1 MRMQLPASSSAW
13 LDDPDGQDDRQA
25 FAPAQ
30 LRSLD
35 AETDEPAEPRGEAD
49 VDDALGSYLRE
60 ISRSRLLTKAEE
72 VELAK
77 LIEEG
82 SLEAKRRMTE
92 SNLRLV
98 VSIAK
103 KYQNRGLSML
113 DLVQEGNLGLMRAVE
128 KFDYRRGYK
137 FSTYATWWIR
147 QAVLRAIGDKAR
159 SIRLPLHMGDQLN
172 KLNRVTTRLRDGLG
186 RQPSEDEVANEM
198 GLSIAATADLR
209 KISRDVVSL
218 ETPIGEEQETELG
231 HLIADANAESPVDAA
246 ANADMKLQVDHAL
259 QMLDARSRRVMQL
272 RFGLT
277 DGHQRTIDEVA
288 RRMGTNRDTVRKME
302 RESLQALRRSKS
314 VASLVKSADD

>member
-1 MRMQLPASSSAW
+1 MRMQLPASNSAW
-13 LDDPDGQDDRQA
+13 LDDPDAQDDRQA

-35 AETDEPAEPRGEAD
+35 TETDEPAEPRGEAD

-172 KLNRVTTRLRDGLG
+172 KLNRVSTRLRESLG
-186 RQPSEDEVANEM
+186 RQPSEEEIAEEM
-198 GLSIAATADLR
+198 GLTTAETADLR

-231 HLIADANAESPVDAA
+231 HLIADTGAVSPMEAA
-246 ANADMKLQVDHAL
+246 TMTDLKLQVATAL
-259 QMLDARSRRVMQL
+259 ETLDARSRRVVQL
-272 RFGLT
+272 RFGLM
-277 DGHQRTIDEVA
+277 DGHQRTIEEVA
-288 RRMGTNRDTVRKME
+288 RRMGVNRESVRRME
-302 RESLQALRRSKS
+302 REALKNLKHGGRME
-314 VASLVKSADD
+314 SLVG

>member
-1 MRMQLPASSSAW
+1 MQLPTADSAW
-13 LDDPDGQDDRQA
+13 HDDPDAQDDSRA
-25 FAPAQ
+25 LGSAQ
-30 LRSLD
+30 LSSLD
-35 AETDEPAEPRGEAD
+35 EETEDTTDRAAAHEAD
-49 VDDALGSYLRE
+49 VDDALGAYLRE

-77 LIEEG
+77 QIERG
-82 SLEAKRRMTE
+82 SLEARRRMTE

-103 KYQNRGLSML
+103 EYQNRGLSML
-113 DLVQEGNLGLMRAVE
+113 DLIQEGNLGMMRAVE
-128 KFDYRRGYK
+128 KFDHRRGYK

-172 KLNRVTTRLRDGLG
+172 KLNRVSTRLREGLG
-186 RQPSEDEVANEM
+186 RQPSEEEVAEEM
-198 GLSIAATADLR
+198 GLTTAETADLR

-231 HLIADANAESPVDAA
+231 HLIADTGAVSPVDAA
-246 ANADMKLQVDHAL
+246 TVSDLKMQVASAL
-259 QMLDARSRRVMQL
+259 ETLDARSRRVVQL
-272 RFGLT
+272 RFGLM

-288 RRMGTNRDTVRKME
+288 RRMGVNRESVRRME
-302 RESLQALRRSKS
+302 REALKNLKHAGSM
-314 VASLVKSADD
+314 ASLVG

>member
-1 MRMQLPASSSAW
+1 MQLPTANSAW
-13 LDDPDGQDDRQA
+13 PDDPDSEDDSR
-25 FAPAQ
+25 
-30 LRSLD
+30 
-35 AETDEPAEPRGEAD
+35 
-49 VDDALGSYLRE
+49 ALGSAQLSSLDEEAEDATERPAVHEANVDDSLGAYLRE

-77 LIEEG
+77 QIERG
-82 SLEAKRRMTE
+82 SLEARRRMTE

-128 KFDYRRGYK
+128 KFDHRRGYK

-172 KLNRVTTRLRDGLG
+172 KLNRVSTRLRESLG
-186 RQPSEDEVANEM
+186 RQPSEEEIAEEM
-198 GLSIAATADLR
+198 GLTTAETADLR

-218 ETPIGEEQETELG
+218 ETPIGEEKETELG
-231 HLIADANAESPVDAA
+231 HLIADTGAVSPMEAA
-246 ANADMKLQVDHAL
+246 TITDLKLQVASAL
-259 QMLDARSRRVMQL
+259 ETLDARSRRVVQL
-272 RFGLT
+272 RFGLM
-277 DGHQRTIDEVA
+277 DGHQRTIEEVA
-288 RRMGTNRDTVRKME
+288 RRMGVNRESVRRME
-302 RESLQALRRSKS
+302 REALKNLKHGGRME
-314 VASLVKSADD
+314 SLVG